1 MERVKESYLRSL
13 VNEINKLENRPL
25 ESYSKKTDD
34 LGREVYRANPRN
46 LHLESR
52 SSCYGA
58 YSKTVFEMSNESGG
72 VSYFFRGQ
80 EYYKPSELKA
90 KLEAYL
96 QAKRGE

>member
-13 VNEINKLENRPL
+13 VNEINILENRPT
-25 ESYSKKTDD
+25 ESYSEYVDNNGNKRFK
-34 LGREVYRANPRN
+34 ANIKN
-46 LHLESR
+46 LHLENR

-58 YSKTVFEMSNESGG
+58 YSKTVLEMSSEGGG

-96 QAKRGE
+96 QAKRG